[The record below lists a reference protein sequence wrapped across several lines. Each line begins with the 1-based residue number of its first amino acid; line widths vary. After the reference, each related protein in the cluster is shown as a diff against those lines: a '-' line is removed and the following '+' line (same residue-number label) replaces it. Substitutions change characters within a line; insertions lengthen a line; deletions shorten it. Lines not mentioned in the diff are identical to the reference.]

1 MKDFGTEA
9 YNDSDA
15 LCGAEIIYN
24 SVRKHSEVYNT
35 WCPECYNFLYLA
47 MLDATSLF
55 KLHMKTNTFEAIQ
68 NIIMSGAN
76 VDIKPECFKQKE
88 GDEIKVLE

>member
-1 MKDFGTEA
+1 
-9 YNDSDA
+9 
-15 LCGAEIIYN
+15 
-24 SVRKHSEVYNT
+24 
-35 WCPECYNFLYLA
+35 

-88 GDEIKVLE
+88 GDEIKILEKIYTDHIIDRQVGHIVMLEES